1 MIEPRMM
8 ENSMMENSVIEDLSD
23 RRVAAGAT
31 GLLQTFN
38 VADVLTAADV
48 HVAQRLGA
56 LIGESDDTV
65 LLAAAL
71 AVRAVRHGSVCVD
84 LTTVADTP
92 IDNGGVEVDLPWPD
106 PQTWLAAVAASPLVS
121 EEAMRLSDSLLYLDR
136 YWREE
141 RQVCHDLLARLDGP
155 TPAVDEDLL
164 AAALDRVFPPDYVE
178 QRTIA
183 ESSVRR
189 GTTVLTGGPGTG
201 KTTTVARLLAII
213 AEQHEHL
220 YGRAPRIAM
229 CAPTAKAAARLT
241 DAVAEQTRELQ
252 PVDQD
257 RLGAIAAS
265 TLHRLLG
272 ARWGST
278 RFAHDR
284 NHRLPH
290 DVIVVDETSMVS
302 LTHMARLLE
311 AVRPTARLVLVGDA
325 DQLASVEAGAV
336 LADVVAG
343 LAEHPAQP
351 VARLL
356 HGHRFGGPIETLAD
370 ALRVGDADAALAVLT
385 AGHPQVQLIDPNDV
399 ASVEAFTADVVDHAV
414 AVWSAAEAG
423 NAAGALESL
432 DAHRLLCA
440 HRDGP
445 FGVRGWNARIERLLA
460 DRTSVAPY
468 AEWYPGRPVL
478 VTANNHALG
487 IYNGDIGITIRT
499 SDGRMAVALA
509 TSDEPRQLAI
519 TRLPDTDTLYAMTV
533 HKAQGS
539 QAGVVSVIMPPED
552 STLLTRELFYTAVT
566 RAQEQ
571 VRIVGTQESI
581 RAAIDRRAV
590 RASGL
595 AERLRAG
602 L

>member
-1 MIEPRMM
+1 MIEQ
-8 ENSMMENSVIEDLSD
+8 LGD
-23 RRVAAGAT
+23 RRIATGAT
-31 GLLQTFN
+31 GLLRAFN
-38 VADVLTAADV
+38 VADVLAAADV
-48 HVAQRLGA
+48 HVAVRLGA
-56 LIGESDDTV
+56 LIGEHDQSV

-84 LTTVADTP
+84 LSTIAETP
-92 IDNGGVEVDLPWPD
+92 IDDEGADLDLPWPE
-106 PQTWLAAVAASPLVS
+106 PTAWIAAVSASPLVA
-121 EEAMRLSDSLLYLDR
+121 EEALRLSGSLLYLDR

-141 RQVCHDLLARLDGP
+141 QQVCRDLLDRLEADRP
-155 TPAVDEDLL
+155 TVDEELL

-178 QRTIA
+178 QRAIA
-183 ESSVRR
+183 ESAVRR

-213 AEQHEHL
+213 AEQHQHL

-241 DAVAEQTRELQ
+241 EAVAEQTATLE
-252 PVDQD
+252 PAD
-257 RLGAIAAS
+257 RSRLCAITAS

-278 RFAHDR
+278 RFTHDR

-356 HGHRFGGPIETLAD
+356 HGHRFDGPIQTLAD
-370 ALRVGDADAALAVLT
+370 ALRVGDADAAIAVLS
-385 AGHPQVQLIDPNDV
+385 AGHHEVQLIDPEDTDG
-399 ASVEAFTADVVDHAV
+399 VEAFTADVVDHAI
-414 AVWSAAEAG
+414 AVWRAAEAG
-423 NAAGALESL
+423 DAVGALEAL

-445 FGVRGWNARIERLLA
+445 FGVRGWNARVERLLA

-487 IYNGDIGITIRT
+487 IYNGDIGITVRT
-499 SDGRMAVALA
+499 SEGRMAVALA
-509 TSDEPRQLAI
+509 ASGAPRQLAV

-539 QAGVVSVIMPPED
+539 QAGVVSVVMPPAE
-552 STLLTRELFYTAVT
+552 SALLTRELFYTAVT
-566 RAQEQ
+566 RAQDQ
-571 VRIVGTQESI
+571 VRIIGAEASI
-581 RAAIDRRAV
+581 RAAIDHQAL

-602 L
+602 R